1 MSKIYLFGIGGT
13 GSRVI
18 KALTFLLA
26 SGVEFKQK
34 TIVPIIID
42 PDEANGDVTKTI
54 DILRN
59 YEKIRAKLSFNNDT
73 ENHFFETSV
82 ESISENYRLKI
93 PDSKKKFKEFINY
106 SSLDSKNQALVSL
119 LFSEQ
124 NLNADMEVGFKGNPN
139 MGSVVLNQFNI
150 SEDFEK
156 FASSFVDGD
165 RIFIISSI
173 FGGTGASG
181 FPLLLKN
188 LRSASTSLPNSEL
201 LRNSPIGAVSLLPY
215 FGVKKEEDSAIEK
228 STFISKTKAALQY
241 YEHNV
246 TNGTIN
252 RMYYLGDNL
261 VKDYENKEGSVEQ
274 KNDAHFLELVAALSI
289 VDFANTSKED
299 LVVDKGKAVNSSV
312 KEFGIQSISEN
323 ITFSDL
329 GAGTKRQ
336 LFSPLSS
343 YFLFALYLENEIQN
357 TKNQP
362 YAKDSVID
370 DAFLSSDFFRNII
383 KFNQSY
389 LEWLSQMSRNKRGF
403 SPFKLD
409 TKNPNIFDLIEG
421 VEPKKD
427 GFFSFDKTK
436 NYEKFT
442 DTLNKQNKKIKKG
455 NAEQRLFNLFYNS
468 TKSLIKEKFNS

>member
-26 SGVEFKQK
+26 SGIEFKQK

-54 DILRN
+54 DLLRN
-59 YEKIRAKLSFNNDT
+59 YEKIRTKLTFNNDA

-106 SSLDSKNQALVSL
+106 SSLDHQNQALISL

-139 MGSVVLNQFNI
+139 MGSVVLNQFNT

-156 FASSFVDGD
+156 FASSFVEGD

-188 LRSASTSLPNSEL
+188 LRSASTSLDNSEL
-201 LRNSPIGAVSLLPY
+201 LKNSPIGAVSLLPY
-215 FGVKKEEDSAIEK
+215 FGVKKEMQSAIEK

-261 VKDYENKEGSVEQ
+261 VKDYENKEGSVDQ

-289 VDFANTSKED
+289 VDFANTPSED
-299 LVVDKGKAVNSSV
+299 LEVENGKAINSSV
-312 KEFGIQSISEN
+312 KEFGIQNNAEN
-323 ITFSDL
+323 ISFSDL
-329 GAGTKRQ
+329 GAETKHQ
-336 LFSPLSS
+336 LFSPLTS
-343 YFLFALYLENEIQN
+343 YFFFTLYLENEIRN

-362 YAKDSVID
+362 YAQDSVIG
-370 DAFLSSDFFRNII
+370 DAFLNSDYFKNVT
-383 KFNQSY
+383 KFNQNY
-389 LEWLSQMSRNKRGF
+389 LEWLSQMSKNKRAF
-403 SPFKLD
+403 SPFKSH

-421 VEPKKD
+421 STPKKD
-427 GFFSFDKTK
+427 GLFSFNKTK

-442 DTLNKQNKKIKKG
+442 VTLNEQNKKVKKG
-455 NAEQRLFNLFYNS
+455 NTEQRLFNLFYKS
-468 TKSLIKEKFNS
+468 TTSLITEKFNS